1 MSEVQTVENMVTITI
16 DGAQYQAK
24 EGEYILNA
32 ARANDVFIPAICYLT
47 RCSPTLACRICLVEA
62 DGKQV
67 YSCNA
72 KVKEG
77 MEVTTS
83 TPTILEE
90 RRAIMEVYDVNHPLQ
105 CGVCDKSGEC
115 ELQNYT
121 LEIGVDSQSYMI
133 PDTKRETTNW
143 SSVLHYDPGLCIVCE
158 RCTTVCKDMIG
169 DAAITTAKRGG
180 ADLDKA
186 YKDTMPKDA
195 YAMWN
200 KLQKSVIA
208 PSNGTEFTN
217 CSDCGECL
225 AVCPVGALVSRDFVY
240 KSNAWELK
248 RIPAVAAHSSD
259 GAQIYYEV
267 KHGSIEDRTEKIY
280 RVTNEWNFVSLD
292 GSARF
297 AYDFENRGA
306 DNKGVKKDST
316 AFSAALEAFK
326 KAETIR
332 FNAIITNEE
341 AMMLQTLKEKMGL
354 KLYNPEV
361 RAFQKF
367 LGYYTAASGSSLYS
381 TDTDAIMRKSDFVI
395 AVGTALRHDSPALK
409 YAFNNVQ
416 KLNKGAGLYFHPIA
430 DTLIAGFGKSVE
442 TFIHKAGLEE
452 AVLYLILDLF
462 ADKEKLPAEV
472 KAYIDSFKTTQTQ
485 TITEKVEKTVKEMVL
500 NEETGEE
507 EEVSKKV
514 KEEVQKEI
522 TVTSNGL
529 VDLLGGDSSK
539 FDDVFA
545 KMISKKEAFSLM
557 VGEDFYFHP
566 KAENLAKLVALIEAT
581 CSMDVVMTPPK
592 SNALGVALICDLD
605 DTGTG
610 YTIGYNENGDF
621 RLSALGDGDLDMPAM
636 NQQEGTLTSISKR
649 VLPTNA
655 ALEYEGYELNDI
667 VKALVGAPEQTIEWT
682 EMLPVSKGFKALA
695 FDSLPNAFSN
705 DGRDNRGYVLD
716 VKREEVQLPA
726 VASFDPNAVLEG
738 EIAYRCNPARQFND
752 FTDKSHEIFET
763 FSLYASPAKAES
775 LGKKVEV
782 VFENGSI
789 VLDVVADAKM
799 EGDIVKVPDFKAAKD
814 VYGLFGESRY
824 QTVTLRKV

>member
-1 MSEVQTVENMVTITI
+1 MSEVQTVDNMISITI
-16 DGAQYQAK
+16 DGTEFKAK

-67 YSCNA
+67 YACNA

-77 MEVTTS
+77 MEVTTE
-83 TPTILEE
+83 TPNILEE

-121 LEIGVDSQSYMI
+121 LELGVDSQSYMI
-133 PDTKRETTNW
+133 PDTKREATNW

-169 DAAITTAKRGG
+169 DAAITTVKRGG
-180 ADLDKA
+180 AELDKG
-186 YKDTMPKDA
+186 YKDSMPKDA
-195 YAMWN
+195 YSMWN

-240 KSNAWELK
+240 QSNAWDLK
-248 RIPAVAAHSSD
+248 RVPAVAAHSSD

-267 KHGSIEDRTEKIY
+267 KPTSIEDRSEKIY
-280 RVTNEWNFVSLD
+280 RITNEWNYVSLD

-297 AYDFENRGA
+297 AYDFENS
-306 DNKGVKKDST
+306 DVVKDET
-316 AFSAALEAFK
+316 AFNAALEAFK
-326 KAETIR
+326 KADTVR
-332 FNAIITNEE
+332 FNSMITNEE

-361 RAFQKF
+361 RAFQRF
-367 LGYYTAASGSSLYS
+367 LGHYEAASGASLYS
-381 TDTDAIMRKSDFVI
+381 TDTDSIMKKSDFVI
-395 AVGTALRHDSPALK
+395 SVGAALRNDSPALK

-416 KLNKGAGLYFHPIA
+416 KLNKGAGLYFHPVG
-430 DTLIAGFGKSVE
+430 DTLIPTFGKTVE
-442 TFIHKAGLEE
+442 SFIHKAGLEE
-452 AVLYLILDLF
+452 AALYLILDLF

-472 KAYIDSFKTTQTQ
+472 KEYIESFKSSETRTVKEQ
-485 TITEKVEKTVKEMVL
+485 VMKTVKEMVL
-500 NEETGEE
+500 NEETGAE

-514 KEEVQKEI
+514 KETVEKEI
-522 TVTSNGL
+522 TVTINGL
-529 VDLLGGDSSK
+529 VNLLGGDSEK
-539 FDDVFA
+539 FDDAFE
-545 KMISKKEAFSLM
+545 KMMKKKEAFSLM
-557 VGEDFYFHP
+557 VGEDLYFHE
-566 KAENLAKLVALIEAT
+566 KAENLAKLVALVEAT
-581 CSMDVVMTPPK
+581 CNIDVVMTPPK
-592 SNALGVALICDLD
+592 SNALGVALICDLED
-605 DTGTG
+605 ECSG
-610 YTIGYNENGDF
+610 YTVGYNENGDF

-636 NQQEGTLTSISKR
+636 NQQEGTLTSMGKR

-655 ALEYEGYELNDI
+655 ALAYGGYELNDI
-667 VKALVGAPEQTIEWT
+667 VKALVGAPELTIDWT
-682 EMLPVSKGFKALA
+682 ASLPTERGFKAVE
-695 FDSLPNAFSN
+695 FDSLPNTFTN
-705 DGRDNRGYVLD
+705 QGVDNRGYLL
-716 VKREEVQLPA
+716 EVSQVEAQIPT
-726 VASFDPNAVLEG
+726 VEKFDEKLALEG

-752 FTDKSHEIFET
+752 FTDKSHEIFEV
-763 FSLYASPAKAES
+763 FALYASIAKAES
-775 LGKKVEV
+775 LGEKVEV

-789 VLDVVADAKM
+789 ILDVVADEKIQ
-799 EGDIVKVPDFKAAKD
+799 GDIVKVPDFKSAKD
-814 VYGLFGESRY
+814 VYGLFGDARY

>member
-1 MSEVQTVENMVTITI
+1 MSEVQTVDNMVSIAI
-16 DGAQYQAK
+16 DGIEYKAK

-67 YSCNA
+67 YACNA

-77 MEVTTS
+77 MEVTTA

-169 DAAITTAKRGG
+169 DAAITTVKRGG
-180 ADLDKA
+180 AELDKG
-186 YKDTMPKDA
+186 YKDSMPKDA
-195 YAMWN
+195 YSMWN

-240 KSNAWELK
+240 QSNAWDLR

-267 KHGSIEDRTEKIY
+267 KHTSIEDRSEKIY
-280 RVTNEWNFVSLD
+280 RVTNEWNYVSLD

-297 AYDFENRGA
+297 AYDFENR
-306 DNKGVKKDST
+306 NVSKDEA

-326 KAETIR
+326 KADTVR
-332 FNAIITNEE
+332 FNSMITNEE

-354 KLYNPEV
+354 KLYNAEV

-381 TDTDAIMRKSDFVI
+381 TDTDAIMKKSDFVI
-395 AVGTALRHDSPALK
+395 SLGVALRNDSPAMK

-416 KLNKGAGLYFHPIA
+416 KLNKGAGLYFHPVG
-430 DTLIAGFGKSVE
+430 DTLIPTFGKTVE
-442 TFIHKAGLEE
+442 SFIHKAGLEE
-452 AVLYLILDLF
+452 AALYLILDLF
-462 ADKEKLPAEV
+462 ADKEKLPSEV
-472 KAYIDSFKTTQTQ
+472 KEYIESFKN
-485 TITEKVEKTVKEMVL
+485 TETRTVKEQVMKTVKEMVV

-514 KEEVQKEI
+514 KETVEKEI
-522 TVTSNGL
+522 TVTINGL
-529 VDLLGGDSSK
+529 VNLLGGDSEK
-539 FDDVFA
+539 FDAAFD
-545 KMISKKEAFSLM
+545 KMIKKKEAFSMM
-557 VGEDFYFHP
+557 VGEDFYFHE
-566 KAENLAKLVALIEAT
+566 KAENLAKLVALVEAT
-581 CSMDVVMTPPK
+581 CNIDVVMTPPK

-605 DTGTG
+605 DECSG
-610 YTIGYNENGDF
+610 YTVGYNENGDF
-621 RLSALGDGDLDMPAM
+621 RLSALSDGDLDMPAM
-636 NQQEGTLTSISKR
+636 NQQEGTLTSMSKR

-655 ALEYEGYELNDI
+655 ALEYGGYELNDI
-667 VKALVGAPEQTIEWT
+667 VKALVGGPEETIDWT
-682 EMLPVSKGFKALA
+682 QLLPVEKGFKSVE
-695 FDSLPNAFSN
+695 FDSLPNAFTNS
-705 DGRDNRGYVLD
+705 GVDNRGYRLD
-716 VKREEVQLPA
+716 VSVQEAALPS
-726 VASFDPNAVLEG
+726 VEKFDETLVLEG
-738 EIAYRCNPARQFND
+738 DIAYRCNPARQFND
-752 FTDKSHEIFET
+752 FTDKSHEIFEA
-763 FSLYASPAKAES
+763 FALYASPSKAES
-775 LGKKVEV
+775 LGEKVEV

-789 VLDVVADAKM
+789 TLDVVSDEKI
-799 EGDIVKVPDFKAAKD
+799 EGDIVKVPDFKSAKD

-824 QTVTLRKV
+824 QKVTLRKV

>member
-1 MSEVQTVENMVTITI
+1 MSEVQTVDNMVSISI
-16 DGAQYQAK
+16 DGIEYKAK

-67 YSCNA
+67 YACNA

-77 MEVTTS
+77 MEVTTE
-83 TPTILEE
+83 TPNILEE

-121 LEIGVDSQSYMI
+121 LELGVDSQSYMI

-158 RCTTVCKDMIG
+158 RCTTVCKDMVG

-180 ADLDKA
+180 ADLDKG

-208 PSNGTEFTN
+208 PSNGTGETN
-217 CSDCGECL
+217 CSDCGECI

-240 KSNAWELK
+240 QSNAWDLR

-267 KHGSIEDRTEKIY
+267 KHTSIEDRSEKIY
-280 RVTNEWNFVSLD
+280 RVTNEWSYVSLD

-297 AYDFENRGA
+297 AYDFENR
-306 DNKGVKKDST
+306 DVTKDEA
-316 AFSAALEAFK
+316 AFNAALEAFK
-326 KAETIR
+326 KADTIR
-332 FNAIITNEE
+332 FNAMITNEE

-367 LGYYTAASGSSLYS
+367 LGHYAAASGSSLYS
-381 TDTDAIMRKSDFVI
+381 TDTDAIMKKSDFVI
-395 AVGTALRHDSPALK
+395 SVGAALRNDSPALK

-416 KLNKGAGLYFHPIA
+416 KLNKGAGLYFHPVG
-430 DTLIAGFGKSVE
+430 DTLIPTFGKTVE
-442 TFIHKAGLEE
+442 TFVHKAGLEE
-452 AVLYLILDLF
+452 AALYLILDLF
-462 ADKEKLPAEV
+462 ADKEKLPADV
-472 KAYIDSFKTTQTQ
+472 KEYIDSFKSSETRTVKEQ
-485 TITEKVEKTVKEMVL
+485 VMKTVKEMVK

-514 KEEVQKEI
+514 KETVEKEI
-522 TVTSNGL
+522 TVTINGL
-529 VDLLGGDSSK
+529 VTLLGKDSEK
-539 FDDVFA
+539 FDDAFD
-545 KMISKKEAFSLM
+545 KMMKKKEAFSLM
-557 VGEDFYFHP
+557 VGEDLYFHE
-566 KAENLAKLVALIEAT
+566 KAENLAKLVALVEAT
-581 CSMDVVMTPPK
+581 CNIDVVMTPPK

-605 DTGTG
+605 DECSG
-610 YTIGYNENGDF
+610 YTVGYNENGDF

-636 NQQEGTLTSISKR
+636 NQQEGTLTSMAKR

-655 ALEYEGYELNDI
+655 ALEYDGYELNDI
-667 VKALVGAPEQTIEWT
+667 VKALVGAPELTIDWT
-682 EMLPVSKGFKALA
+682 EMLPVSKGFKAVA
-695 FDSLPNAFSN
+695 FDSLPNSYTNA
-705 DGRDNRGYVLD
+705 GVDNRGYKLD
-716 VKREEVQLPA
+716 VTVQEVGLPT
-726 VASFDPNAVLEG
+726 VEKFDESAALEG

-752 FTDKSHEIFET
+752 FTDKAHEIFEA
-763 FSLYASPAKAES
+763 FALYASPAKAES
-775 LGKKVEV
+775 LGEKVEV

-789 VLDVVADAKM
+789 TLDVVADEKI

-814 VYGLFGESRY
+814 VYGLFGGSRY

>member
-1 MSEVQTVENMVTITI
+1 MSEVQTVDNMVSISI
-16 DGAQYQAK
+16 DGVEYKAK

-67 YSCNA
+67 YACNA

-77 MEVTTS
+77 MEVTTE
-83 TPTILEE
+83 TENILEE

-121 LEIGVDSQSYMI
+121 LELAVDSQSYMI
-133 PDTKRETTNW
+133 PDMKRETTNW

-158 RCTTVCKDMIG
+158 RCTTVCKDMVG
-169 DAAITTAKRGG
+169 DAAITTVKRGG
-180 ADLDKA
+180 PDLDKS

-195 YAMWN
+195 YSMWN

-208 PSNGTEFTN
+208 PSNGTDSTN
-217 CSDCGECL
+217 CSDCGECI
-225 AVCPVGALVSRDFVY
+225 AVCPVGALASRDFVY
-240 KSNAWELK
+240 KSNAWDLR

-267 KHGSIEDRTEKIY
+267 KPTSIEDRSEKIY
-280 RVTNEWNFVSLD
+280 RITNEWSYVSLD

-306 DNKGVKKDST
+306 TKDEA
-316 AFSAALEAFK
+316 AFNAALEAFK
-326 KAETIR
+326 KADTVR
-332 FNAIITNEE
+332 FNSMITNEE
-341 AMMLQTLKEKMGL
+341 AMMLQTLKEKMGV

-367 LGYYTAASGSSLYS
+367 LGHYTAASGSSLYS
-381 TDTDAIMRKSDFVI
+381 TDPDAIMKKSDFVI
-395 AVGTALRHDSPALK
+395 SVGAALRNDSPAMK

-416 KLNKGAGLYFHPIA
+416 KLNKGAGLYFHPVG
-430 DTLIAGFGKSVE
+430 DTLIPTFGKTVE
-442 TFIHKAGLEE
+442 SFFHKAGLEE
-452 AVLYLILDLF
+452 AALYLILDLF
-462 ADKEKLPAEV
+462 ADKEKLPADV
-472 KAYIDSFKTTQTQ
+472 KEYIESFKSSETRTVKEQVT
-485 TITEKVEKTVKEMVL
+485 KTVKEMVV

-514 KEEVQKEI
+514 KETVDKEI
-522 TVTSNGL
+522 TVTINGL
-529 VDLLGGDSSK
+529 VTLLGKDSEK
-539 FDDVFA
+539 FDAAFE
-545 KMISKKEAFSLM
+545 KMMKKKEAFSLM
-557 VGEDFYFHP
+557 VGEDLYFHD
-566 KAENLAKLVALIEAT
+566 KAENLAKLVALVEAT
-581 CSMDVVMTPPK
+581 CNIDVVMTPPK

-605 DTGTG
+605 DECSG

-636 NQQEGTLTSISKR
+636 NQQEGTLTSIAKR

-655 ALEYEGYELNDI
+655 ALEYGGYELNDLM
-667 VKALVGAPEQTIEWT
+667 KTLVGAPELTIEWT
-682 EMLPVSKGFKALA
+682 EMLPVAKGFKAVA
-695 FDSLPNAFSN
+695 FDSLPNAYTN
-705 DGRDNRGYVLD
+705 AGVDNRGYRLD
-716 VKREEVQLPA
+716 VTTQEVALPT
-726 VASFDPNAVLEG
+726 VEKFDESLALEG

-752 FTDKSHEIFET
+752 FTDKAHEIFEA
-763 FSLYASPAKAES
+763 FALYASTAKAES
-775 LGKKVEV
+775 LGEKVEV

-789 VLDVVADAKM
+789 TLDVVADEKI
-799 EGDIVKVPDFKAAKD
+799 EGDIVKVPDFKSAKD
-814 VYGLFGESRY
+814 VYGLFGGSRY

>member
-1 MSEVQTVENMVTITI
+1 MSEVQTVDNMVSISI
-16 DGAQYQAK
+16 DGVEYKAK

-67 YSCNA
+67 YACNA

-77 MEVTTS
+77 MEVTTE
-83 TPTILEE
+83 TENILEE

-121 LEIGVDSQSYMI
+121 LELGVDSQSYMI
-133 PDTKRETTNW
+133 PDMKRETTNW

-158 RCTTVCKDMIG
+158 RCTTVCKDMVG
-169 DAAITTAKRGG
+169 DAAITTVKRGG
-180 ADLDKA
+180 PDLDKS

-195 YAMWN
+195 YSMWN
-200 KLQKSVIA
+200 KLQKSVIP
-208 PSNGTEFTN
+208 PSNGTDSTN
-217 CSDCGECL
+217 CSDCGECI

-240 KSNAWELK
+240 QSNAWDLR

-267 KHGSIEDRTEKIY
+267 KPTSIEDRSEKIY
-280 RVTNEWNFVSLD
+280 RVTNEWSYVSLD

-306 DNKGVKKDST
+306 TKDEA
-316 AFSAALEAFK
+316 AFNAALEAFK
-326 KAETIR
+326 KADTVR
-332 FNAIITNEE
+332 FNSMITNEE

-367 LGYYTAASGSSLYS
+367 LGYYAAASGSSLYS
-381 TDTDAIMRKSDFVI
+381 TDTDAIMKKSDFVI
-395 AVGTALRHDSPALK
+395 SVGAALRNDSPAMK

-416 KLNKGAGLYFHPIA
+416 KLNKGAGLYFHPVG
-430 DTLIAGFGKSVE
+430 DTLIPTFGKTVE
-442 TFIHKAGLEE
+442 SCVHKAGLEE
-452 AVLYLILDLF
+452 AALYLILDLF
-462 ADKEKLPAEV
+462 ADKEKLPADV
-472 KAYIDSFKTTQTQ
+472 KEYIESFKSSETRTVKEQVT
-485 TITEKVEKTVKEMVL
+485 KTVKEMVV

-514 KEEVQKEI
+514 KETVEKEI
-522 TVTSNGL
+522 TVTINGL
-529 VDLLGGDSSK
+529 VTLLGKDSEK
-539 FDDVFA
+539 FDAAFE
-545 KMISKKEAFSLM
+545 KMMKKKEAFSLM
-557 VGEDFYFHP
+557 VGEDLYFHD
-566 KAENLAKLVALIEAT
+566 KAENLAKLVALIEAA
-581 CSMDVVMTPPK
+581 CNIDVVMTPPK

-605 DTGTG
+605 DECSG

-636 NQQEGTLTSISKR
+636 NQQEGTLTSIAKR

-655 ALEYEGYELNDI
+655 ALEYGGYELNDLM
-667 VKALVGAPEQTIEWT
+667 KALVGAPELTIEWT
-682 EMLPVSKGFKALA
+682 EMLPVAKGFKAVT
-695 FDSLPNAFSN
+695 FDSLPNAYTN
-705 DGRDNRGYVLD
+705 AGVDNRGYRLD
-716 VKREEVQLPA
+716 VTTQDVEMPTVEK
-726 VASFDPNAVLEG
+726 FDESLALEG

-763 FSLYASPAKAES
+763 FALYASTAKAES
-775 LGKKVEV
+775 LGEKVEV
-782 VFENGSI
+782 IFENGSI
-789 VLDVVADAKM
+789 TLDVVADEKI
-799 EGDIVKVPDFKAAKD
+799 EGDIVKVPDFKSAKD
-814 VYGLFGESRY
+814 VYGLFGGSRY